1 MRKLWESFSTF
12 AMSEIESSKER
23 KGHKQIVAMNDET
36 LGKKEVME
44 SQPQEHQLWNVSVL
58 LKKWI

>member
-1 MRKLWESFSTF
+1 MQKLWESFSTF

-36 LGKKEVME
+36 LGKKGVME

-58 LKKWI
+58 